1 MELGSFVFAS
11 KGETSMQHGKIYD
24 SITELIGN
32 TPTVRLNRVAPEG
45 AAEVV
50 VKLESFNPLSSVK
63 DRIAI
68 SMVDEAEKAGE
79 LRPGSTIVEA
89 TSGNTGIGLAF
100 VAAAKGYRC
109 ALFMPDS
116 MSVERRKLL
125 QALGAELYL
134 TPAPLGIKAAQAGA
148 EEYAA
153 RTPGAW
159 LSKQFDN
166 PANLKIHRETTAR
179 EVIRDTAGQFDAF
192 VAGVGTGGTVTGV
205 GQILKKEYPNVLV
218 VAVEP
223 IESQVLKGGTHS
235 PHKIQGIGAGMVPA
249 IYDANVV
256 DRVLDVT
263 FDDAVNVARRL
274 AKEEGIFVGI
284 SAGAVAWS
292 AFEIAKELGP
302 GKRVVAVLPDTGER
316 YLSTALFEYTDLVN
330 QPATTPQMMAA
341 QAGATAQAP

>member
-1 MELGSFVFAS
+1 
-11 KGETSMQHGKIYD
+11 MQHGRIYD

-32 TPTVRLNRVAPEG
+32 TPMVRLNKVVPEG
-45 AAEVV
+45 AGEVV

-68 SMVDEAEKAGE
+68 SMVEEAERAGE

-134 TPAPLGIKAAQAGA
+134 TPAPMGINEALKQSI
-148 EEYAA
+148 EYAA
-153 RTPGAW
+153 KTPGAW
-159 LSKQFDN
+159 LSKQFEN
-166 PANLKIHRETTAR
+166 PANLKIHRETTAQ
-179 EVIRDTAGQFDAF
+179 EILRDTGGKLDAF

-205 GQILKKEYPNVLV
+205 GTVLKKSAPKALV

-223 IESQVLKGGTHS
+223 IESQVLKGGEHK

-249 IYDANVV
+249 IYDAAVV
-256 DRVLDVT
+256 DRVLDAT
-263 FDDAVNVARRL
+263 YEDAIGYARRL

-284 SAGAVAWS
+284 SSGAVTWA
-292 AFEIAKELGP
+292 AIEIAKELGP
-302 GKRVVAVLPDTGER
+302 GSRVVAVLASTGER
-316 YLSTALFEYTDLVN
+316 YLSTPLFEFTDLVN
-330 QPATTPQMMAA
+330 QPATTPQMLAEQAA
-341 QAGATAQAP
+341 ARAQAP

>member
-1 MELGSFVFAS
+1 M
-11 KGETSMQHGKIYD
+11 HGKIYNN
-24 SITELIGN
+24 ITETIGN
-32 TPTVRLNRVAPEG
+32 TPLVRINRIAPEG

-68 SMVDEAEKAGE
+68 SMVEEAERAGE
-79 LRPGSTIVEA
+79 IKPGATIVEA

-100 VAAAKGYRC
+100 VAAAKGYKC
-109 ALFMPDS
+109 TLVMPDT

-125 QALGAELYL
+125 QALGAELLL
-134 TPAPLGIKAAQAGA
+134 TPGPKGIKEAQRVA

-153 RTPGAW
+153 KTAGAW

-166 PANLKIHRETTAR
+166 PANLKVHRETTAQ
-179 EVIRDTAGQFDAF
+179 EILRDTGRKFDAF

-205 GQILKKEYPNVLV
+205 GQVLKKELPNTII

-223 IESQVLKGGTHS
+223 IESQVLKGGTHN
-235 PHKIQGIGAGMVPA
+235 PHKIQGIGAGMIPA
-249 IYDANVV
+249 IYDAKVV
-256 DRVLDVT
+256 DRVTDVKYE
-263 FDDAVNVARRL
+263 DAVNVARRL

-284 SAGAVAWS
+284 SSGAVTWA
-292 AFEIAKELGP
+292 AFEIAKELGK
-302 GKRVVAVLPDTGER
+302 GKRVVAVLASTGER
-316 YLSTALFEYTDLVN
+316 YLSTPLFEYTDIVN

-341 QAGATAQAP
+341 QSTT

>member
-1 MELGSFVFAS
+1 
-11 KGETSMQHGKIYD
+11 MQHGKIYD

-32 TPTVRLNRVAPEG
+32 TPLVRLNKIVPEG

-68 SMVDEAEKAGE
+68 SMIEEAERAGE

-109 ALFMPDS
+109 TLFMPDS

-125 QALGAELYL
+125 QALGAELVL
-134 TPAPLGIKAAQAGA
+134 TPAPMGIKEAQRRAG
-148 EEYAA
+148 EYAEQ
-153 RTPGAW
+153 TPGAW

-166 PANLKIHRETTAR
+166 PANLKIHRETTAP
-179 EVIRDTAGQFDAF
+179 EILRDTGGKLDAF
-192 VAGVGTGGTVTGV
+192 VAGVGTGGTVTGAGAV
-205 GQILKKEYPNVLV
+205 LKQEVPGVLV

-223 IESQVLKGGTHS
+223 IESQVLKGGEHK
-235 PHKIQGIGAGMVPA
+235 PHKIQGIGAGMVPS
-249 IYDANVV
+249 IYDPKVV
-256 DRVLDVT
+256 DRVMDAT
-263 FDDAVNVARRL
+263 FEDSIDYARRL

-284 SAGAVAWS
+284 SSGAVTWA
-292 AFEIAKELGP
+292 AVELAKELGA
-302 GKRVVAVLPDTGER
+302 GKRVVAVLASTGER

-330 QPATTPQMMAA
+330 QPATTPQMLADQQAAAAAAA
-341 QAGATAQAP
+341 QR

>member
-1 MELGSFVFAS
+1 
-11 KGETSMQHGKIYD
+11 MQHGKIYD

-32 TPTVRLNRVAPEG
+32 TPLVRLNKVVPEG

-68 SMVDEAEKAGE
+68 SMIEEAERAGE
-79 LRPGSTIVEA
+79 IRPGSTIVEA

-109 ALFMPDS
+109 TLFMPDS

-125 QALGAELYL
+125 QALGAELVL
-134 TPAPLGIKAAQAGA
+134 TPAPLGIKEAQRGA

-153 RTPGAW
+153 KTPGAW

-166 PANLKIHRETTAR
+166 PANLKIHRETTAP
-179 EVIRDTAGQFDAF
+179 EILRDTGGKLDAF
-192 VAGVGTGGTVTGV
+192 VAGVGTGGTVSGAGAV
-205 GQILKKEYPNVLV
+205 LKQKLPNLIIA
-218 VAVEP
+218 AVEP
-223 IESQVLKGGTHS
+223 IESQVLKGGEHK
-235 PHKIQGIGAGMVPA
+235 PHKIQGIGAGIVPA
-249 IYDANVV
+249 IYDPKIV
-256 DRVLDVT
+256 DRVMDAT
-263 FDDAVNVARRL
+263 FEDSVNYARRL

-284 SAGAVAWS
+284 SSGAVVWA
-292 AFEIAKELGP
+292 AIELAKELGP
-302 GKRVVAVLPDTGER
+302 GKRVVAVLASTGER

-330 QPATTPQMMAA
+330 QPATTPQMWAEQQAA
-341 QAGATAQAP
+341 QAAK

>member
-1 MELGSFVFAS
+1 
-11 KGETSMQHGKIYD
+11 MQHAKIYD

-32 TPTVRLNRVAPEG
+32 TPMVRLNKVVPEG
-45 AAEVV
+45 AGEVV

-68 SMVDEAEKAGE
+68 SMVEDAERKGE

-109 ALFMPDS
+109 TLFMPDS

-125 QALGAELYL
+125 QALGAELVL
-134 TPAPLGIKAAQAGA
+134 TPAPLGIGAGQKGAA
-148 EEYAA
+148 EYAA
-153 RTPGAW
+153 KTPGAW
-159 LSKQFDN
+159 LSRQFDN
-166 PANLKIHRETTAR
+166 PANLEIHRRTTAQ
-179 EVIRDTAGQFDAF
+179 EILRDTDNKLDAF

-205 GQILKKEYPNVLV
+205 GQVLKKTLPKTLV

-223 IESQVLKGGTHS
+223 IESQVLKGGEHK
-235 PHKIQGIGAGMVPA
+235 PHKIQGIGAGMIPS
-249 IYDANVV
+249 IYDASVV

-263 FDDAVNVARRL
+263 YEDAVSYTRRL

-284 SAGAVAWS
+284 SSGAVTWA
-292 AFEIAKELGP
+292 AIEIAKELGP
-302 GKRVVAVLPDTGER
+302 GSRVVAVLASTGER
-316 YLSTALFEYTDLVN
+316 YLSTPLFEYTDLVN
-330 QPATTPQMMAA
+330 QPATTPQMWAEMQAA
-341 QAGATAQAP
+341 KEQK

>member
-1 MELGSFVFAS
+1 
-11 KGETSMQHGKIYD
+11 MQHGKIYD

-32 TPTVRLNRVAPEG
+32 TPLVRLNKVVPEG

-68 SMVDEAEKAGE
+68 SMIEEAERAGE
-79 LRPGSTIVEA
+79 IRPGSTIVEA

-109 ALFMPDS
+109 TLFMPDS

-125 QALGAELYL
+125 QALGAELVL
-134 TPAPLGIKAAQAGA
+134 TPAPLGIKEAQRGA

-166 PANLKIHRETTAR
+166 PANLKIHRETTAP
-179 EVIRDTAGQFDAF
+179 EILRDTDGKLDGF
-192 VAGVGTGGTVTGV
+192 VAGVGTGGTVSGA
-205 GQILKKEYPNVLV
+205 GAALKQKLPDLIV

-223 IESQVLKGGTHS
+223 IESQVLKGGEHK
-235 PHKIQGIGAGMVPA
+235 PHKIQGIGAGMIPS
-249 IYDANVV
+249 IYDAKVV
-256 DRVLDVT
+256 DRVMDAT
-263 FDDAVNVARRL
+263 FEDSVSYARRL

-284 SAGAVAWS
+284 SSGAVVWA
-292 AFEIAKELGP
+292 AVELAKELGP
-302 GKRVVAVLPDTGER
+302 GKRVVAVLASTGER

-330 QPATTPQMMAA
+330 QPATTPQMWAEQQAA
-341 QAGATAQAP
+341 LAAKGT